1 MSFFQSLMQ
10 FDVAL
15 RTGFR
20 YVSNKRRNPNVTSRF
35 LHLFYFSTSLLHCSI
50 LISVNNQLIIF
61 LRGFRKKLLISL
73 FLGVSDPYATFF
85 RSLPI
90 PDPLYVPDSGTTF
103 FRSLPVPRFSLRT
116 GFRYISIKKRNLNM
130 ISRFLHISYISEK
143 SISSS

>member
-103 FRSLPVPRFSLRT
+103 FRSPPVPRSSLRT
-116 GFRYISIKKRNLNM
+116 GFRYVSNKKRNLNM

>member
-103 FRSLPVPRFSLRT
+103 LPIVACSQILLAYWIPVQLSSDRRLFPDPPCVPDSGTFP
-116 GFRYISIKKRNLNM
+116 IKK
-130 ISRFLHISYISEK
+130 ET
-143 SISSS
+143 